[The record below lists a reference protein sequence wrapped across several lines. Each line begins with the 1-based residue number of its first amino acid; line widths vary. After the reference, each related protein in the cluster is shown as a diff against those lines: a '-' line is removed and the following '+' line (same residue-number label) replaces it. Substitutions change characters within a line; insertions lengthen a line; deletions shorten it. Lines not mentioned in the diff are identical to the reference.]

1 MTTLRPA
8 ARVSVEGSPIACPTD
23 QVSQM
28 TVKWARQMV
37 VVASVLDQAADRD
50 GSDVVAGCRNG
61 LRQGNADVDQR

>member
-8 ARVSVEGSPIACPTD
+8 ARVSVEGSPIARPAD
-23 QVSQM
+23 HVSQM

-50 GSDVVAGCRNG
+50 GSVVAGCRNG